1 MHFCLQVNLVDWLKS
16 MVGNRKAEQVVD
28 PKMPE
33 MPASKALK
41 RILLVALRCVDPD
54 ATKRPKMG
62 HVIHMLEADEL
73 LIRDVCHT
81 DAKTVVRLILDNQV
95 LILYLFLF
103 LICRSAALRKIVSSQ
118 IAIIS
123 QRILVLRR

>member
-81 DAKTVVRLILDNQV
+81 DAKTVVLLILDNQV